1 MRRILLSIIV
11 LLFLAAIISFSFLY
25 RMGEKAIEESI
36 LKLSELE
43 ESLNESIDE
52 GKASEIGL
60 NVTKAAAEADKPT
73 SNNIKGNNATTITKN
88 NDSKQNAA
96 APSNNARG
104 DTSQDWGDKESQQ
117 AAESAKA
124 IKNKVSVS
132 EKTMV
137 TKLLLSKLSSRDI
150 SELKGMLSNGIT
162 AEEKKKAIEIL
173 YSRLSTE
180 DIKKIKD
187 AYIKYTQQK

>member
-1 MRRILLSIIV
+1 MRRILLSIII
-11 LLFLAAIISFSFLY
+11 LLFLSAIISFSFLY

-43 ESLNESIDE
+43 ESLNESMDA
-52 GKASEIGL
+52 GKASEAG
-60 NVTKAAAEADKPT
+60 ADKPI
-73 SNNIKGNNATTITKN
+73 SNSIKGNNATTITKN
-88 NDSKQNAA
+88 NGSKQNAA